1 MNKISYISIRIYEI
15 LIIFLLSGLCIADD
29 QNDIAMPQTAIINA
43 SKTFVVENTGRDLC
57 TMAVDSAQIIEV
69 KGEKLQLS
77 IQKPDSWKT
86 GTKLSQIQT
95 LGPGKGITAI
105 GSVDPNSI
113 VVRFNGMMLRRGQDY
128 LLDTSWGVLGI
139 GTQPRVT
146 IDDVVE
152 VDYRYSLRRVD
163 SYVVDANGNH
173 SVVKGVSDLTVPQP
187 PILAASQKRVA
198 NIFVDY
204 FSDGKTAEVFPITQL
219 HDKTQTTISRI
230 PKTLAKL
237 QAGQEVKIVCWGDSV
252 TEGGD
257 ASSPEKFYPAVF
269 EQKLKEKFPKALI
282 KVTTVAVGGSSS
294 RQWLYPDEF
303 KAPSRPEDCRWD
315 RVVQGSPD
323 LVTIEFVNDAGFTA
337 AEFERAYVDILKRC
351 KIVGAEVIFITP
363 HFTLPSWMGFS
374 GLKED
379 ENRPYVKMLKQF
391 ADIQKVAIADVSTRW
406 ENLHK
411 HGIPYVTLLKNGVNH
426 PDDRGHLIFAEE
438 LVKCFE

>member
-1 MNKISYISIRIYEI
+1 MNKISYIPMRILEI
-15 LIIFLLSGLCIADD
+15 VIILLLSGLCIAGSP
-29 QNDIAMPQTAIINA
+29 NDIAMPQTAIVNEP
-43 SKTFVVENTGRDLC
+43 KTSVAENIGKGSC
-57 TMAVDSAQIIEV
+57 TMAVDGAQIIEV

-77 IQKPDSWKT
+77 AQKPDSWKT
-86 GTKLSQIQT
+86 GTRLSQIQT

-105 GSVDPNSI
+105 SSVDPNSI
-113 VVRFNGMMLRRGQDY
+113 VVRFNGMLLSRGQDY
-128 LLDTSWGVLGI
+128 LVDTCWGILGI
-139 GTQPRVT
+139 GTQPRIT
-146 IDDVVE
+146 TEDVVE
-152 VDYRYSLRRVD
+152 VDYRYSLRRID

-173 SVVKGVSDLTVPQP
+173 VVKGVSDLTVPLP
-187 PILAASQKRVA
+187 PILAEGQKRVA

-219 HDKTQTTISRI
+219 SDKTQTTISRI

-237 QAGQEVKIVCWGDSV
+237 QAGQEVRIVCWGDSV

-257 ASSPEKFYPAVF
+257 ASSPENFYPAVF
-269 EQKLKEKFPKALI
+269 ERKLKEKFPKALI
-282 KVTTVAVGGSSS
+282 SVTAVAVGGSSS

-323 LVTIEFVNDAGFTA
+323 LVTVEFVNDAGFTA
-337 AEFERAYVDILKRC
+337 TEFERVYGDILNRC
-351 KIVGAEVIFITP
+351 KIAGAEVIFITP
-363 HFTLPSWMGFS
+363 HFTMPSWMGFN
-374 GLKED
+374 GLKEN

-391 ADIQKVAIADVSTRW
+391 ADVQKVAIADVSTRW

-426 PDDRGHLIFAEE
+426 PDDRGHLLFAEE
-438 LVKCFE
+438 LFKCFE